1 MNRTMSQLSLW
12 LLLFLALPVVWAD
25 EKKDS
30 PKFEMTKEERIFL
43 DLLNRE
49 RANHHLPELKPHPL
63 LFKAAR
69 GHSEN
74 MAKERKMEHELKG
87 KKPVDRVDATGY
99 NWGKVSE
106 NIAKAEDGEP
116 QLSEI
121 VKKWMESKTHRDN
134 LLDKNVAE
142 TGLGIARNDKGE
154 IYYTQ
159 VFARQRRVKK

>member
-1 MNRTMSQLSLW
+1 MNRSIFRRPLW
-12 LLLFLALPVVWAD
+12 LLLFLATPLVRAD
-25 EKKDS
+25 EKKGS

-49 RANHHLPELKPHPL
+49 RTDHKLPELKPHPL
-63 LFKAAR
+63 LFQAAR
-69 GHSEN
+69 GHSQN
-74 MAKERKMEHELKG
+74 MAKERKMEHELK
-87 KKPVDRVDATGY
+87 PVHRVDATGY
-99 NWGKVSE
+99 DWGKVSE

-134 LLDKNVAE
+134 LLDKNVTE

-159 VFARQRRVKK
+159 VFARQRRVKR